1 MNAEVFA
8 EWMRRQG
15 HLVIRTASGHWAQVG
30 PRIYQAFPFHD
41 LIAPG
46 EGELDRLLLDHQAIG
61 LRFSL
66 PWDAKQGVASY
77 HVVYAGERYALD
89 DLSKK
94 ARFDVRKGLRIANVE
109 PISFPRAA
117 RDGWALRAETLAR
130 QGRSAAETKE
140 WWQRLCHSA
149 DGLAGFETWAAIS
162 EGRLV
167 ASLIAFTCD
176 DYCSILYQQ
185 SRTEFLSM
193 GVNNALVSVFSR
205 EVLERPGI
213 DRIFYGLHSLD
224 APPSVDRFKLR
235 MGYAAKPV
243 RQRVV
248 FHPWLR
254 PLVNRASHAV
264 LARLVRWQPRNPTLT
279 KAEGMVR
286 FYLEGRRPLCAQ
298 NWPELLSD
306 LRTTPPDAG
315 VLSREL

>member
-8 EWMRRQG
+8 EWMHRQD
-15 HLVIRTASGHWAQVG
+15 HQVIRTASGQWAQVG

-41 LIAPG
+41 LIAPDD
-46 EGELDRLLLDHQAIG
+46 GELDQLLLDHQAIG
-61 LRFSL
+61 LRYSM
-66 PWDAKQGVASY
+66 PWDGRQGVASY
-77 HVVYAGERYALD
+77 HVVYSGECYALG

-94 ARFDVRKGLRIANVE
+94 ARYDVRKGLRIASVE
-109 PISFPRAA
+109 PISFSRAA
-117 RDGWALRAETLAR
+117 RDGWELRAETLER
-130 QGRSAAETKE
+130 QGRSTAETRE

-176 DYCSILYQQ
+176 DCCSILYQQ

-193 GVNNALVSVFSR
+193 GVNNALVSVFSS
-205 EVLERPGI
+205 EALERPGI

-224 APPSVDRFKLR
+224 APPSVDRFKFR

-254 PLVNRASHAV
+254 PLVNGAGHAM
-264 LARLVRWQPRNPTLT
+264 LARLVRWQPGNPTLA

-298 NWPELLSD
+298 NWPEPLSD
-306 LRTTPPDAG
+306 RRTTPPRRG
-315 VLSREL
+315 L